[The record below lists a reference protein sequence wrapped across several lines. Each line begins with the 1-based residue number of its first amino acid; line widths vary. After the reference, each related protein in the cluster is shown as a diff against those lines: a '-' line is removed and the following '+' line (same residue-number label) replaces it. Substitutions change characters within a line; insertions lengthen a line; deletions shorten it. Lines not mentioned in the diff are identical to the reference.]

1 MPYRRTD
8 VSLGCQP
15 LTLAVQLGT
24 IPDETTIP
32 WAHLRGAEALEDT
45 HGSRAWI
52 DVGRLQAR
60 RVANG
65 NDAAAA
71 AAHRERY
78 QQIRGTLRRTN
89 YDA

>member
-1 MPYRRTD
+1 
-8 VSLGCQP
+8 
-15 LTLAVQLGT
+15 
-24 IPDETTIP
+24 
-32 WAHLRGAEALEDT
+32 LRGAEALEDT

-71 AAHRERY
+71 AADRERY